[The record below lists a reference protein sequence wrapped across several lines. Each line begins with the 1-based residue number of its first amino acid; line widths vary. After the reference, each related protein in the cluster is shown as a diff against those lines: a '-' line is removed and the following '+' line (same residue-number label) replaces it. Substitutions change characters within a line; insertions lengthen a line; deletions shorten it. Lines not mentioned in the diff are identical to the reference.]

1 MNKKTLSIVVLII
14 SFILSVA
21 VFVFRDYFRDLQ
33 SLGLLGIFLIN
44 FFSSATFFVS
54 GPAFLTVVAGGFLYP
69 PLLVALVS
77 SLGASFGDMVSYF
90 FGFSGRR
97 LALHNLRKKIWFSVF
112 EDLFRA
118 YETIIILIFA
128 IVPNPFFDA
137 VGLFAG
143 IFGMN
148 YFKFFVI
155 MFVGR
160 FARYILLAFLGS
172 NFN

>member
-54 GPAFLTVVAGGFLYP
+54 GPAFLSVIAGGVIYP

-97 LALHNLRKKIWFSVF
+97 LALSNLRKKIWFSVF

-148 YFKFFVI
+148 YLKFFVI
-155 MFVGR
+155 MFAGR
-160 FARYILLAFLGS
+160 FARYILLAFLGNS
-172 NFN
+172 FN

>member
-1 MNKKTLSIVVLII
+1 MSKKSFSV
-14 SFILSVA
+14 FILFLSLILSLGL
-21 VFVFRDYFRDLQ
+21 FFFRDYFRQLQ

-54 GPAFLTVVAGGFLYP
+54 GPAFLTVIAGGSIYP

-77 SLGASFGDMVSYF
+77 SLGASFGDMVSFF
-90 FGFSGRR
+90 FGFSGRN

-128 IVPNPFFDA
+128 IVPNPLFDA

-155 MFVGR
+155 MFAGR
-160 FARYILLAFLGS
+160 FARYILLALLGNS
-172 NFN
+172 FN